1 MLSRLF
7 LIVFLVITTVLTAH
21 SSSPLRKDFRNS
33 NSPELVR
40 DFPEMTNLSLEEFI
54 QLAPKDYEKLT
65 GKHLTFKDR
74 LKLKLT
80 QKMLKNKLKKGK
92 AELPKVAY
100 VLLSIFG
107 WGFLAIGLNENWKGN
122 NWWICLLL
130 TFLFWLPGAI
140 FALVKM
146 KDYY

>member
-7 LIVFLVITTVLTAH
+7 LIFFFFIATAFNAH
-21 SSSPLRKDFRNS
+21 SSSPVRQNFTNS

-40 DFPEMTNLSLEEFI
+40 DFPGMANLSVEEF
-54 QLAPKDYEKLT
+54 LKLSPKEYEKLT
-65 GKHLTFKDR
+65 GQHLSFKER

-80 QKMLKNKLKKGK
+80 QKMLKNKSNQG
-92 AELPKVAY
+92 ESDLPKVAY
-100 VLLSIFG
+100 ILLSIFG
-107 WGFLAIGLNENWKGN
+107 WGFLAIGLNESWKGD

-140 FALVKM
+140 FALIKM
-146 KDYY
+146 KDFY

>member
-1 MLSRLF
+1 
-7 LIVFLVITTVLTAH
+7 
-21 SSSPLRKDFRNS
+21 
-33 NSPELVR
+33 
-40 DFPEMTNLSLEEFI
+40 MTNLSLEEFI

-80 QKMLKNKLKKGK
+80 QKMLKNKLKKGE